1 MLTSRRF
8 RLSLLRLP
16 LSFCSLLISLLLSAC
31 GGGDDEMDSDPEP
44 TQTAAII
51 LPGAIS
57 DQGWNQMGYLGLE
70 KIGKETG
77 AEIRFAENVPAANW
91 DRVARSFAEEGVDVL
106 ILHGLEFTEIAEKY
120 APQFPDT
127 HFIVNNSIRP
137 LDDKNLTSIEI
148 RTWEASFLAGILAGQ
163 MTESGIC
170 GAVGGNDYPLFIAQA
185 EGYRLGARSANPEA
199 KTQIVFTGS
208 NFDTIKAKEA
218 AQAQIESGA
227 DIIWQLANSAGLGV
241 IEACREA
248 GVDVFGWG
256 IDQRHVAPEVVITT
270 QKVDVGAACA
280 EVGIQILQGT
290 FEGGSVSFGVESEA
304 AGLGEYREDV
314 PQEYRDVV
322 EKWRQAIADGLIEIP
337 LMKTRD
343 ASEGLEPLSL
353 P

>member
-1 MLTSRRF
+1 MPTSLKSRRSYLRF
-8 RLSLLRLP
+8 SFTLFGSLA
-16 LSFCSLLISLLLSAC
+16 LLALVGC
-31 GGGDDEMDSDPEP
+31 GGSSEEGEP
-44 TQTAAII
+44 TTETVKTAAIL

-57 DQGWNQMGYLGLE
+57 DQGWNQMGYRGLE
-70 KIGKETG
+70 RIGEVTG
-77 AEIRFAENVPAANW
+77 AETRFAENVPAANW

-137 LDDKNLTSIEI
+137 LDDTNLTSIEI

-208 NFDTIKAKEA
+208 NFDIIKAKEA
-218 AQAQIESGA
+218 AQAQIEGGA

-256 IDQRHVAPEVVITT
+256 IDQRHVAPEAVVTT

-280 EVGIQILQGT
+280 EVGIQIINGT

-314 PQEYRDVV
+314 PQEYRDIV
-322 EKWRQAIADGLIEIP
+322 EKWRQAIADGLVKIP